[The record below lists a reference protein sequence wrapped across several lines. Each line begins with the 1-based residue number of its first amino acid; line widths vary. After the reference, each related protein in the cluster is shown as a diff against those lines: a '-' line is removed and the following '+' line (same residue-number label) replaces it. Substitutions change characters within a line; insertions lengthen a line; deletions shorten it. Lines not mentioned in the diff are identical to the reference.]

1 MHQVIRDL
9 RNSLRFFVR
18 KPGFCTII
26 VLTLALGIGA
36 NTAIFSVLHAV
47 LINPLPYREPD
58 RIVGLRE
65 SLPDEGII
73 PVSYRSFAEWRDRS
87 TTFERVAAG
96 SNWNPNLEDEHNP
109 LRLIGATVSG
119 GYFDVMG
126 LSPLVGRVPMADDE
140 RPDAPRV
147 VVLGEQL
154 WRNQFHRSPTII
166 GQQIR
171 LSGNQFTVIGVVPNP
186 FVQTNIGS
194 VELWTPMRV
203 NDQTARENPGRYLFV
218 VGRLKA
224 GITLDQARSDAARVM
239 TLIKQEFPETHNS
252 RYQSVVQ
259 PLRDFVVSRDM
270 QQALW
275 LLVLAVN
282 CLLLIAC
289 SNVAGLL
296 LAHVTQRERE
306 LAIRAALGA
315 SRWQLIRQLLIEHTV
330 FAVTGGLVGVWL
342 AHLSLGLLVKI
353 SPDLVARFNT
363 VSISGPVLWY
373 TVGATTLAAMVFGV
387 LPALVGTKTDLIE
400 VLKQGATTVSQ
411 GAGQKLF
418 QSGLVVVEISLAFVL
433 MVGAGL
439 LVQSFVK
446 LNQVKPGYDLDPVL
460 TMDVSLPGA
469 RYTRAEQRIAFYRS
483 AIERLRSIPGV
494 TVAAAVQGPPLKG
507 PIYSDP
513 VLIEGQPAPRPG
525 EVPSLRQN
533 VVTADYFRTLGIEVV
548 QGRSFSEAE
557 TWENQNVIVINQSF
571 ARRFWPGENAIGKRL
586 KTGEEKPWLSVVGV
600 IADVAQDRFDH
611 PGIEEMYYPYV
622 NPAEALPVFGMNLVV
637 RSNRDPESLI
647 PAIRQELRQID
658 PVVPINRVLTLRQ
671 LADQVNGRTRLML
684 VLLNLFAG
692 LALLLALTGVY
703 AVMTFFVTQR
713 QQEIGIRMAMGATP
727 QQVLKLV
734 IGRCM
739 TLCAIGLALGL
750 GVSQLFGPMLNSQV
764 FSISVFDVR
773 TFAGIAGLLGF
784 STLIAVYFPAR
795 RATEIDPIAVLR
807 GE

>member
-1 MHQVIRDL
+1 MHHIFLDIRT
-9 RNSLRFFVR
+9 SVRFFVR
-18 KPGFCTII
+18 KPGFSAII

-36 NTAIFSVLHAV
+36 NTAIFSILHAV

-65 SLPDEGII
+65 SLPDEGLI

-87 TTFERVAAG
+87 TAFERIAAG

-109 LRLIGATVSG
+109 VRLTGATVSG

-154 WRNQFHRSPTII
+154 WRNHFHSSPSII
-166 GQQIR
+166 GQQVR
-171 LSGNQFTVIGVVPNP
+171 LSGTAFTVIGVVPNP
-186 FVQTNIGS
+186 FLQSNIGS
-194 VELWTPMRV
+194 AELWTPMRV

-224 GITLDQARSDAARVM
+224 GITLDQAKSDAARVM
-239 TLIKQEFPETHNS
+239 ALIKQEFPETHNS

-259 PLRDFVVSRDM
+259 PLRDFVVSRDV

-275 LLVLAVN
+275 LLVLAVD

-306 LAIRAALGA
+306 LAIRTAIGA
-315 SRWQLIRQLLIEHTV
+315 SQWQIIRQLLVEHTV
-330 FAVTGGLVGVWL
+330 FAVIGGALGVWS
-342 AHLSLGLLVKI
+342 AHLSLGILVKL
-353 SPDLVARFNT
+353 SPDLVARLNT
-363 VSISGPVLWY
+363 VSINGPVLWY
-373 TVGATTLAAMVFGV
+373 TLGVTTVAAIVFGV
-387 LPALVGTKTDLIE
+387 LPAIVGTKTDLIE
-400 VLKQGATTVSQ
+400 ALKQGSTTVSQ
-411 GAGQKLF
+411 QSGHKLF
-418 QSGLVVVEISLAFVL
+418 QNGLVVVEISLAFVL

-460 TMDVSLPGA
+460 TMDVFLPGA
-469 RYTRAEQRIAFYRS
+469 RYTKAEQRIAFYRS
-483 AIERLRSIPGV
+483 AVERLQAIPGV
-494 TVAAAVQGPPLKG
+494 TAAAAVQGPPLKG

-513 VLIEGQPAPRPG
+513 VLIEGQPTPRTG
-525 EVPSLRQN
+525 EIPFIRQN
-533 VVTADYFRTLGIEVV
+533 VVTAGYFRALGIEFLK
-548 QGRSFSEAE
+548 GRPFSELE
-557 TWENQNVIVINQSF
+557 TWENHNVIVVNQAF
-571 ARRFWPGENAIGKRL
+571 ARRFWPGEDPLGKRL
-586 KTGEEKPWLSVVGV
+586 KTGDEKPWLTVVGV
-600 IADVAQDRFDH
+600 IADVAQDRFDKS
-611 PGIEEMYYPYV
+611 GIEEMYYPYV
-622 NPAEALPVFGMNLVV
+622 NPAETLPVAGMNLVV
-637 RSNRDPESLI
+637 RSTQNPESLI
-647 PAIRQELRQID
+647 PAIRRELRHID

-671 LADQVNGRTRLML
+671 LADQVNGRTRFML
-684 VLLNLFAG
+684 FLFNLFAG
-692 LALLLALTGVY
+692 LALVLALTGVY

-713 QQEIGIRMAMGATP
+713 QQEIGIRMAMGAT
-727 QQVLKLV
+727 QQQILRQV
-734 IGRCM
+734 IRRGM
-739 TLCAIGLALGL
+739 TLCLIGLALGIGL
-750 GVSQLFGPMLNSQV
+750 SQLFGPIFSSQV
-764 FSISVFDVR
+764 FSTSVFDGR
-773 TFAGIAGLLGF
+773 TFAGISVLLIL

-795 RATEIDPIAVLR
+795 RATEVDPIAVLR

>member
-9 RNSLRFFVR
+9 RTSLRFFVR

-73 PVSYRSFAEWRDRS
+73 PVSYRSFAEWRDRL

-154 WRNQFHRSPTII
+154 WRNRFHRSPTVI

-171 LSGNQFTVIGVVPNP
+171 LSGNQFTVIGVVPDP
-186 FVQTNIGS
+186 FVQTSIGS

-218 VGRLKA
+218 VGRLKP
-224 GITLDQARSDAARVM
+224 GITLEQARSDAARVM

-275 LLVLAVN
+275 LLVLAVD

-330 FAVTGGLVGVWL
+330 FAVTGGVMGVWL
-342 AHLSLGLLVKI
+342 AYLSLGLLVKI

-373 TVGATTLAAMVFGV
+373 TVGATTLAAIVFGV
-387 LPALVGTKTDLIE
+387 LPALLGTKTDLIE

-411 GAGQKLF
+411 GTGQKLF

-460 TMDVSLPGA
+460 TMDVYLPGA
-469 RYTRAEQRIAFYRS
+469 RYTQAEQRIAFYRS

-525 EVPSLRQN
+525 EVPFLRQN
-533 VVTADYFRTLGIEVV
+533 VVTADYFRTLGIQVV
-548 QGRSFSEAE
+548 QGRSFSETE
-557 TWENQNVIVINQSF
+557 TWENHNVIVINQSF

-600 IADVAQDRFDH
+600 IADVAQDRFDR

-622 NPAEALPVFGMNLVV
+622 NPAETLPVFGMNLVV
-637 RSNRDPESLI
+637 RSNLDPESLI
-647 PAIRQELRQID
+647 PAIRQQLRQID

-671 LADQVNGRTRLML
+671 LADQVNGRTRLMV

-692 LALLLALTGVY
+692 LALILALTGVY

-713 QQEIGIRMAMGATP
+713 QQEIGIRMAMGAT
-727 QQVLKLV
+727 QHQVLKLV

-750 GVSQLFGPMLNSQV
+750 GVSQLVGQVLNSQV

-773 TFAGIAGLLGF
+773 TFVGMAVVLGF

-795 RATEIDPIAVLR
+795 RATEIDPISVLR